1 MATTPTSRY
10 TSMEHLK
17 FLLQEVHPVEQLFS
31 LEKFSHLNWEQV
43 WMMVE
48 SAKLLADRDMAPYF
62 KEMDET
68 PARYDGKGNVLT
80 HPQLKTI
87 IRQAAE
93 QGWISGAAGFEH
105 GGLQLPIMIYNAGQH
120 IFQAANNGCQG
131 YFSLSAGAAALITSF
146 GTEAQIKTFVP
157 PIFEGRWQGT
167 MALTEPQAGSSLTDI
182 TTSATPIGEG
192 IYNIKGQKIFISA
205 GQHEACENFVH
216 LTLARIEGAPA
227 GVKGISLFIIPKFRP
242 EANGT
247 TTYND
252 AFCAGDFQKMGQ
264 RGYATTH
271 LVFGDNDDCKGW
283 LVGEPHKGLSYM
295 FQMMNEARIGVG
307 QTAASVAMAA
317 YQASLQYANERPQ
330 GRLASEKNPLNP
342 PTLIINHPDVQRILL
357 TQKAI
362 VEGALSLAME
372 CNKLYD
378 LAHATTGED
387 QHKHWLLLEILTPI
401 VKTYSSEQGSRSAAL
416 AIQTLGGY
424 GFTTD
429 FPVQQHYRDLKIMS
443 LYEGTTGIQ
452 SLDLLGRKVMMEKGK
467 ALQELL
473 GAMTNTGEKA
483 HTYEALRPHAVTL
496 KTEVQR
502 VQAVISHLSKFAA
515 GGDLDR
521 FLADAS
527 VFMEMIGYTVIAWQ
541 WLKQA
546 TIAYTQL
553 QSGNFTQQTQ
563 EFYAGKVHTMK
574 FFFRYELPHAEACA
588 KTMLDPEF
596 LTNVKE
602 HHILA

>member
-1 MATTPTSRY
+1 MASNTAPRY

-17 FLLQEVHPVEQLFS
+17 FLLQEVHQVNDLFS

-43 WMMVE
+43 WMIVE

-68 PARYDGKGNVLT
+68 PARYDGKGGVTT

-93 QGWISGAAGFEH
+93 QGWIGGAANFEH
-105 GGLQLPIMIYNAGQH
+105 GGLQLPMMIYNAGQH

-146 GTEAQIKTFVP
+146 GNEEQIKTFVP
-157 PIFEGRWQGT
+157 HIFEGRWQAT
-167 MALTEPQAGSSLTDI
+167 MALTEPQAGSSLSDI
-182 TTSATPIGEG
+182 VTSASSQGEG
-192 IYNIKGQKIFISA
+192 IYKIKGQKIFISG
-205 GQHEACENFVH
+205 GQHEACDNFVH
-216 LTLARIEGAPA
+216 LTLARIEGAPP

-242 EANGT
+242 EKDGT
-247 TTYND
+247 LKYND
-252 AFCAGDFQKMGQ
+252 VFCAGDFQKMGQ

-271 LVFGDNDDCKGW
+271 LTFGDHDDCKGW

-295 FQMMNEARIGVG
+295 FQMMNDARIGVG

-330 GRLASEKNPLNP
+330 GRLPNEKDPLKP
-342 PTLIINHPDVQRILL
+342 PTLIINHADVQRMLL

-362 VEGALSLAME
+362 VEGALSLTME
-372 CNKLYD
+372 CNRLTD
-378 LAHATTGED
+378 LAHATKGETK
-387 QHKHWLLLEILTPI
+387 HKSWLLLELLTPI

-424 GFTTD
+424 GYTTD

-467 ALQELL
+467 ALHEFILATQE
-473 GAMTNTGEKA
+473 TIDKA
-483 HTYEALRPHAVTL
+483 YTYEPLKPYANALKEEL
-496 KTEVQR
+496 QR
-502 VQAVISHLSKFAA
+502 IQTVLAHLTKFATE
-515 GGDLDR
+515 GNLDQ
-521 FLADAS
+521 FLSDAA
-527 VFMEMIGYTVIAWQ
+527 VFMEMISYTVIAWQ

-553 QSGNFTQQTQ
+553 QSANYSLQSR
-563 EFYAGKVHTMK
+563 EFYEGKVHTMK

-588 KTMLDPEF
+588 KTLMDPEF
-596 LTNVKE
+596 LTNLKKREV
-602 HHILA
+602 LA